1 MIVKIIK
8 CNNKMGW
15 YYNQIG
21 KPFVVEPKVVKS
33 MQDKDAYLHMMEN
46 GIGFIN
52 VEDCIDVRE
61 LKLERILNES

>member
-21 KPFVVEPKVVKS
+21 KTFVVEPKVVKS